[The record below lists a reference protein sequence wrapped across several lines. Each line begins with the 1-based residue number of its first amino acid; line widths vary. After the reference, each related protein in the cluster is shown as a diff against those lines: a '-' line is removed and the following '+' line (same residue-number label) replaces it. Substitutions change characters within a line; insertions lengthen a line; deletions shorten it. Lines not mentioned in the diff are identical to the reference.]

1 MVSFVRNS
9 VTFVTVIVA
18 ASLLLGSASVASEQ
32 LNEQLQLRRHNDTQG
47 QSRDVADQ
55 LLRLGQQE
63 VEAANYQA
71 AIAAWYRAVE
81 IYTILGDFTSA
92 GIAYDYI
99 GRAYTDRGLY
109 TEAEDVIRRRIAI
122 AQDYGD
128 FQGQVYGYN
137 NLGTVFIQSGLLA
150 QAEAAFQ
157 VAIPIAED
165 IEDWAGLGISF
176 SNLGL
181 VERLRGDLIAA
192 EAYYES
198 AIGYRFQADDLVGQA
213 HSSNSL
219 GQIYRRLNQDSAALG
234 AFLVAYRA
242 ASDAD
247 HIPTLLPAL
256 DGLIDLYRDRGD
268 LSQAW
273 RYLQERIVITEQP
286 SATPAQKLG
295 TFIQLGQY
303 YEQLAELEDAQIA
316 YEQALGLAQ
325 QVKDPARRAFVLNRL
340 QGLRL
345 QSSN

>member
-1 MVSFVRNS
+1 M
-9 VTFVTVIVA
+9 A

-32 LNEQLQLRRHNDTQG
+32 LNKQLQLRRNNQTQG

-63 VEAANYQA
+63 IEAANYQA

-99 GRAYTDRGLY
+99 GRAYTDMGFY
-109 TEAEDVIRRRIAI
+109 TEAEAVIRRRIGV
-122 AQDYGD
+122 AQDHSD

-137 NLGTVFIQSGLLA
+137 NLGTIFIQSGQLL
-150 QAEAAFQ
+150 QAENAFQ

-165 IEDWAGLGISF
+165 IRDWAGIGASL

-181 VERLRGDLIAA
+181 VEKLRGNLSIA

-198 AIGYRFQADDLVGQA
+198 AIGYRLLAGDLLGQA
-213 HSSNSL
+213 NSSNNL
-219 GQIYRRLNQDSAALG
+219 GQLYRQLEQDGAALG

-242 ASDAD
+242 AGDLE
-247 HIPTLLPAL
+247 HVPTLLPAL
-256 DGLIDLYRDRGD
+256 DGLIDVYRDRGE
-268 LSQAW
+268 LAQAW
-273 RYLQERIVITEQP
+273 RYLQERIVITERP
-286 SATPAQKLG
+286 EATPAQRLG

-303 YEQLAELEDAQIA
+303 YEQSADFEDAQAA

-325 QVKDPARRAFVLNRL
+325 QVQDPVRRAFILNRL

-345 QSSN
+345 QSNK